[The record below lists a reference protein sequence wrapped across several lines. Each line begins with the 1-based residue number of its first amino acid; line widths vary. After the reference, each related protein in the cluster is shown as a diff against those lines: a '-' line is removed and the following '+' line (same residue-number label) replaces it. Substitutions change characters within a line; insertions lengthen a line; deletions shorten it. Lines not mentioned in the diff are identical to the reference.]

1 MGKYT
6 GDKPYDFVIAVFDG
20 LGTADE
26 AFDTIKSLEGHDRLT
41 IHDAAVFTR
50 TDKGKIKLKNK
61 GYVATWK
68 GGTIG
73 LGIGLVLG
81 GPIGG
86 AVVGGLIGFAR
97 GNKRRNIRG
106 LVDEKLGST
115 QSALAVVAEN
125 VEWAAVE
132 AAMERFN
139 GTMMYEELTGD
150 SLAALQALESD
161 EDVVAAAE
169 DELVVDDADVVA
181 SNETA
186 ASVDDLTT
194 VATDDAA
201 VDADVDAVVA
211 GVKKEVALD
220 DGPADSDSSA
230 DDSKSSGD
238 DSSS

>member
-26 AFDTIKSLEGHDRLT
+26 AFDTVKSLEDHDRLK

-73 LGIGLVLG
+73 LGIGLLLG

-86 AVVGGLIGFAR
+86 AVVGGLIGFGR
-97 GNKRRNIRG
+97 GNQRRNLRG
-106 LVDEKLGST
+106 LVDEKLGET

-132 AAMERFN
+132 AAMARFE
-139 GTMMYEELTGD
+139 GTMLYEELTGE
-150 SLAALQALESD
+150 SLAALDALQSD

-181 SNETA
+181 ADTA
-186 ASVDDLTT
+186 AAVADDVSAFAT
-194 VATDDAA
+194 TDDA

-211 GVKKEVALD
+211 GVQDEVALD
-220 DGPADSDSSA
+220 DGPADSDN
-230 DDSKSSGD
+230 SGD
-238 DSSS
+238 DSAS

>member
-6 GDKPYDFVIAVFDG
+6 GDKPYDLVIAVYDG
-20 LGTADE
+20 LDTADE
-26 AFDTIKSLEGHDRLT
+26 AFETIKSLEGHDRLK

-73 LGIGLVLG
+73 LGVGLLLG

-86 AVVGGLIGFAR
+86 AVVGGLIGFGR
-97 GNKRRNIRG
+97 GHQRRNLRE
-106 LVDEKLGST
+106 LVDEKLGTT

-132 AAMERFN
+132 AAMARFE
-139 GTMMYEELTGD
+139 GTMVYEELTGD
-150 SLAALQALESD
+150 SLAALEALEAD

-169 DELVVDDADVVA
+169 DELVV
-181 SNETA
+181 
-186 ASVDDLTT
+186 
-194 VATDDAA
+194 
-201 VDADVDAVVA
+201 VDADVEE
-211 GVKKEVALD
+211 EVALE
-220 DGPADSDSSA
+220 DGP
-230 DDSKSSGD
+230 
-238 DSSS
+238 

>member
-26 AFDTIKSLEGHDRLT
+26 AFDTIKSLEGHDRLKV
-41 IHDAAVFTR
+41 HDAAVFTR

-73 LGIGLVLG
+73 LGIGLLLG

-86 AVVGGLIGFAR
+86 AVVGGLIGFGR
-97 GNKRRNIRG
+97 GNQRRNLRG
-106 LVDEKLGST
+106 LVDEKLGET

-125 VEWAAVE
+125 VEWPAVE
-132 AAMERFN
+132 AAMARFE
-139 GTMMYEELTGD
+139 GTMIYEELTGE
-150 SLAALQALESD
+150 SLAALEALEAD

-169 DELVVDDADVVA
+169 DELEVDDAEA
-181 SNETA
+181 
-186 ASVDDLTT
+186 
-194 VATDDAA
+194 
-201 VDADVDAVVA
+201 
-211 GVKKEVALD
+211 
-220 DGPADSDSSA
+220 
-230 DDSKSSGD
+230 
-238 DSSS
+238 

>member
-6 GDKPYDFVIAVFDG
+6 GDKPYDFVVAVYDG

-26 AFDTIKSLEGHDRLT
+26 AFDTIKSLEGHDRLKV
-41 IHDAAVFTR
+41 HDAAVFTR
-50 TDKGKIKLKNK
+50 TDKGKIKLKSK

-73 LGIGLVLG
+73 LGIGLLLG

-86 AVVGGLIGFAR
+86 AVVGGLIGFGR
-97 GNKRRNIRG
+97 GNQRRNIRG
-106 LVDEKLGST
+106 LVNEKLGET

-132 AAMERFN
+132 AAMARFE
-139 GTMMYEELTGD
+139 GTMLYEELTGE
-150 SLAALQALESD
+150 SLAALDALQSD

-181 SNETA
+181 ADTA
-186 ASVDDLTT
+186 AAVADDVTS
-194 VATDDAA
+194 VATTDDA

-211 GVKKEVALD
+211 GVQDEVALD
-220 DGPADSDSSA
+220 DGPANSDN
-230 DDSKSSGD
+230 SGD
-238 DSSS
+238 VSAS